1 MKTLTFFNGKGG
13 VGKTTQTEMF
23 ASFLRYREGAR
34 VAVFDLENPTPRIRH
49 ARESEKRLLEDP
61 ASWLSRYMAKNP
73 GTPSYYDIVDLTGGV
88 SAYTPEYLKELC
100 DKAWKFVEEHDKD
113 YDYALFDFPAM
124 FMKASPAFVI
134 ITSGLIDLTVIPID
148 VDNATRREGIIT
160 GKIVSDNGQRVVA
173 FWNNVSLEDIKR
185 KGYLESGEEIFV
197 RNGIEVLP
205 QRVKSFAKAKRD
217 SDERLFVKSTVCWPE
232 RYVEMACPRLVDLYG
247 ELKSRLDRI

>member
-1 MKTLTFFNGKGG
+1 MKTLSFFNGKGG
-13 VGKTTQTEMF
+13 VGKSAHTELF
-23 ASFLRYREGAR
+23 AAWMCYGMRKRVVVFDFEPEPRLSRTREG
-34 VAVFDLENPTPRIRH
+34 EM
-49 ARESEKRLLEDP
+49 RLLEDP
-61 ASWLSRYMAKNP
+61 SSWLSRYMAKNP
-73 GTPSYYDIVDLTGGV
+73 GTPAPYDIINLAEGV
-88 SAYTPEYLKELC
+88 TEYSEEYLMDLQSR
-100 DKAWKFVEEHDKD
+100 AWAFVEKHEGD
-113 YDYALFDFPAM
+113 YDYALFDFPAL
-124 FMKASPAFVI
+124 FLQYSPAFMLI
-134 ITSGLIDLTVIPID
+134 SSGIVDLTAIPID
-148 VDNATRREGIIT
+148 ADNNTRREGILT
-160 GKIVSDNGQRVVA
+160 GQLIRDNKQNVVA